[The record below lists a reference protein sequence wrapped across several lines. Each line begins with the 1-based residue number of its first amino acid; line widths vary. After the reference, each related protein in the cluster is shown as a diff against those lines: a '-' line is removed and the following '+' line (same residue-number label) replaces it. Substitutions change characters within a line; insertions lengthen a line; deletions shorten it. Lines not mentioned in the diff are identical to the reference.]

1 MTMTRDSERSFFVN
15 ALRARY
21 GFGPAECEVHII
33 ESSGDGGHIA
43 AEIGGKS
50 YILENLYKLNG
61 EDIYDDLR
69 AFFDKDLFSE
79 EVAR

>member
-1 MTMTRDSERSFFVN
+1 MTMTKDSERLFLIQ

-21 GFGPAECEVHII
+21 GFGPAECEVHML
-33 ESSGDGGHIA
+33 ESSGDGERIA

-69 AFFDKDLFSE
+69 EYFADELFSE
-79 EVAR
+79 